1 MQIIDPFDQP
11 AVASGG
17 IIDPFDSAPAPAP
30 AEPKVKRDGWL
41 GTIQSGVESA
51 GRAIGATF
59 DAITGDNES
68 IVERA
73 DAAKNV
79 EKDAALTAFYDDIAA
94 SRKQLGEDPG
104 LWDSAKAVTGAMWR
118 NKEGA
123 AKAIVEQLPNSA
135 AALGGGWAGMKA
147 GAAAGTVVAPGL
159 GTAIGAIGGG
169 LAGMFA
175 GNAALEIGNKA
186 IESAQDGVVT
196 DEERTGAIQEG
207 AVKAGV
213 ITGVDAVTLGASKW
227 ITGATARAME
237 AATRRTLVDAGVD
250 VTSRTAVEAAR
261 KSPEIT
267 AAVRRSQEEAAK
279 LVSTAGQKALRYG
292 GAGALET
299 LGEGTGE
306 YLGELAA
313 TGKADM
319 LDAVLESAL
328 SAPQSA
334 AEIAWGV
341 SRNDAEARE
350 KLWDVAEQP
359 EQPTLALPNMGGAV
373 QYVFPDGS
381 TTTDPEAARRFIET
395 LPADQRDA
403 AYEQLLRGK
412 WQRPADIKAT
422 LELPGAEQADPFAD
436 LPEITTGPRTAEQRL
451 AGITQDAEAV
461 REKMRK
467 ERDLLRLVGDSKLNA
482 ELDRA
487 DERDAIARAAGQ
499 DVPLENQMQAAARR
513 AVEREESAAAQRNT
527 ITGTIQLP
535 DPLETRA
542 PEAEP
547 AQRPDMA
554 AEFERARQAEEARKA
569 AELEQLAQE
578 SRLPAAEFDAERGN
592 RIAEAAGIGEQQ
604 PTAIELAMKRA
615 QGAQP
620 SAAPQTAQG
629 MAQLREADRAM
640 AQRLLNAKRG
650 PSGTVTESAAD
661 IDAQVAAY
669 AEGKRGPVFV
679 DGEVSAS
686 QAPEGMSVVPSEFG
700 GSYIVRNEDADAIA
714 QIEQQAGD
722 KEIARQQILGYT
734 QSKPDAMAG
743 GNPVVVQARN
753 EQGQVVKQEL
763 VDGNDAQA
771 IQAAQES
778 QAQAGAVE
786 LTTPDAVLN
795 ERTEQQQNAA
805 KSPAR
810 KGPVPRGEAKSLLEL
825 VRRAGGIAKR
835 LESDIAGEP
844 TVRRK
849 GYPVGVFREGGMGED
864 MLAELMQQNGYITEA
879 DVMGSD
885 SGAEVAFELMRSALA
900 GERVVPIAER
910 ERMMAEAEEKAYR
923 DGIRQEAREAGIK
936 VVGRKFSDLENDVL
950 ALRERQAQAKLDA
963 LEADERAYYDAV
975 LRDVAGSGIMDEGE
989 IESLIERNMNAPLRE
1004 LAQLLEDAYQA
1015 RLAEINAELSEARAP
1030 RELNEEEYQNA
1041 VERENADAGREADAR
1056 AARARDEAGRREADQ
1071 RQAAPDAAAG
1081 REGFQLESQTERELK
1096 DRIAA
1101 LEQAEAQR
1109 KRDEEAAERRRQA
1122 DAERDSF
1129 TLTGSDRPADVLA
1142 AQGQGGLF
1150 DRPTQAPTASAQSRS
1165 APNQRSESA
1174 QPVTVTAQRRV
1185 RTENGMVV
1193 EVDLSNGKMVRMQR
1207 LNGVEGMGLAGWH
1220 DIDNASVTSYLG
1232 DTKDMAIEEILRSEN
1247 RDRSSAVDAKPVGP
1261 YETESVARMTAEYLS
1276 KKDGIARRTVERDG
1290 AFWVEQGGAAAAPQ
1304 AARGKPISKLLHGK
1318 LDMDEVSMSRIGSEP
1333 LNDAQIERV
1342 GDALEAIVAALP
1354 GLEPLVRSIR
1364 WFGTYPQSRPLAQF
1378 WQRARVITASA
1389 DSIAG
1394 DQQLLQEYLA
1404 HELHHAMDFDPASGL
1419 SYSASQPQLFG
1430 IETDGDGKITRMG
1443 VLLAEAID
1451 AYERNDNA
1459 ISAIL
1464 RYPFGELA
1472 AKVKTAEGQK
1482 WVQTELF
1489 AELGRIYMAHRE
1501 LMAQEMPLAHQFL
1514 KAIHDDSIHDFAG
1527 LARVFGL
1534 DPAVQGAVRGGAGRG
1549 ASENAGAAGA
1559 QSVDQADQA
1568 GAGDGRDSRGAD
1580 RAGAAGRSDRR
1591 AGDPEQD
1598 AHRGRSYRGIR
1609 ETLEDAARANQ
1620 GGSLESARLFQRG
1633 LGRPGS
1639 RLGIQA
1645 QVEAVFELTEASK
1658 REVQEVFTHA
1668 PLYELQAGAESAA
1681 AFHSA
1686 ISAAHDASPFGAAV
1700 YVYDQADY
1708 EGMRLF
1714 VTQDGLAGFAL
1725 KQDGDIVSVF
1735 KHPDSREKRVAVAM
1749 IRLAIEQGG
1758 RKLDAFDTELPFIYA
1773 ANGMRV
1779 VARMNWNDEYAP
1791 GGWDKQLF
1799 AEFNS
1804 GEPDVVFMTFDPAG
1818 EFYSRGDG
1826 QLFDDYDL
1834 AVDAQSGAIGARESR
1849 SESAAA
1855 ISNSVSANTDKVRRL
1870 RQRAEAILGQ
1880 DSALVRFAE
1889 QLLSR
1894 LDGQPISGRY
1904 TEGQLRGAIEVA
1916 LNSRNPMAALNHE
1929 SFHHAL
1935 ASFFTPAQARVIKL
1949 AFAPGGALAARVKK
1963 QLRLDGETAVLA
1975 DRDYL
1980 DAEELSAFGFQ
1991 YYAAGRLKF
2000 GGEVGRIFKA
2010 MADTLER
2017 VRNWIRGAGFN
2028 TVEDLFAALDK
2039 GRLANHG
2046 RQAQGSRQRESRAG
2060 DPYADFYADMMP
2072 DRPVQEAER
2081 MVTGQLNGKLALANG
2096 NVALINPRK
2105 TSNLHGFHADG
2116 DSFMSFELFDRSK
2129 REIVGY
2135 VELEMAGSKPVAL
2148 HDIYVADSYRRGGAA
2163 ANAVGM
2169 LLTNDPQGTFTI
2181 VEVLESARGFWESI
2195 GTSVGF
2201 DGNGQI
2207 TWNQFYEA
2215 REARRAGRES
2225 RVGTD
2230 GQNQAQADVRNGA
2243 RQVQGAAD
2251 DRAGLRQPGGNRADR
2266 NGRRDRMAVE
2276 AERAGLGQSRESRA
2290 GQGRQAG
2297 SNNSAAQQQSRTA
2310 PRSIVERAR
2319 QSIKWLDSILN
2330 PLGNMAD
2337 QRAYLIERY
2346 KTMGAIAKWEEIGK
2360 QIYDT
2365 LKKADTAD
2373 AKATFT
2379 YLTTKG
2385 ATPDGIKNAE
2395 VRAKAVE
2402 VKAIIDKVGQALV
2415 KRGLISQASYEK
2427 YRDQYLPRM
2436 YLRYLLDDSIN
2447 PFAATGAG
2455 RKTSNLGYTKERK
2468 ELPAE
2473 VREVLLGEVTD
2484 PAFLSA
2490 TGIVRAMRDLFLL
2503 HWLEQISQNEKWI
2516 LPKGTVEWNGQR
2528 VTPHWLKKEA
2538 EQLRKQADYY
2548 DNPDNERKARKVA
2561 REMDEVA
2568 DAAFEAMGQQDV
2580 NIEDYKQMPDTAR
2593 YGRLRGLW
2601 VRSEI
2606 YDDIMGVAGMNPDD
2620 SNWVSSLFGYGGIG
2634 TKVTQAFKTMKV
2646 TLNPASQVRN
2656 FVSNMVLLQLSGVP
2670 LHRIPGLIRKAVNE
2684 MANGGRHYQVAKK
2697 YGITESSFSSQE
2709 LFRMKKELLDL
2720 EERMHGLSPWGKVRK
2735 MAGVIVDFAGEKYQK
2750 VEELGKVIKIIDSME
2765 REQLSEADAVLEA
2778 QKWLF
2783 DYSLVP
2789 AWMRYA
2795 RNAPIGAPFLTF
2807 TMKVLPRLMETATTH
2822 PQRFLPW
2829 VGLWFGLAALSAASL
2844 GYDEDEM
2851 KAARESLPEWAREK
2865 SHVAILPFRD
2875 EDGRIDYIDLGY
2887 HFPWTMWVE
2896 LAQNAVEGNPKGM
2909 LQAMGALSGPIPDL
2923 LIVARTG
2930 IDPFT
2935 GQEVWNEAEPE
2946 SVRWG
2951 KTLGYFFNMA
2961 VPPWLATN
2969 GPLAKLGNLDE
2980 TDKFGDARTSIG
2992 QAIGQAVG
3000 FPYRKFDPQKSRAQ
3014 NLQVMQYELS
3024 EAERALERR
3033 LRSMQRATPEE
3044 RREVID
3050 EYVEH
3055 IRDMAKEL
3063 QDYAK
3068 RSQMPAR
3075 PASQP

>member
-1 MQIIDPFDQP
+1 MSNIFDQFDEQP
-11 AVASGG
+11 ATTGG
-17 IIDPFDSAPAPAP
+17 NIFDQFDHIEPE
-30 AEPKVKRDGWL
+30 EPKVKRDGWM
-41 GTIQSGVESA
+41 GTIQAGVESA

-73 DAAKNV
+73 EAAKNV

-123 AKAIVEQLPNSA
+123 AKALVEQLPNSA

-196 DEERTGAIQEG
+196 DEERAGAIKEG

-227 ITGATARAME
+227 LTGATARAME

-341 SRNDAEARE
+341 SRNDSEARE
-350 KLWDVAEQP
+350 KLWDVAEQQEQP
-359 EQPTLALPNMGGAV
+359 KQPTLALPNMGGPT

-381 TTTDPEAARRFIET
+381 TTTDPEAARQFIET
-395 LPADQRDA
+395 LPPEQRNA
-403 AYEQLLRGK
+403 AYEQLLNGK

-422 LELPGAEQADPFAD
+422 LEVPGAEQADPFAD
-436 LPEITTGPRTAEQRL
+436 LPEITTGPRTVEQRL

-487 DERDAIARAAGQ
+487 DERDAITRASGQ

-542 PEAEP
+542 PEVEP

-592 RIAEAAGIGEQQ
+592 RIAEAAGAGESQ
-604 PTAIELAMKRA
+604 PTAIELAMQRA
-615 QGAQP
+615 QGAQS
-620 SAAPQTAQG
+620 SAAPQPAQG

-640 AQRLLNAKRG
+640 AQRLLSAKRG

-700 GSYIVRNEDADAIA
+700 GNYIVRNEDAAAVA
-714 QIEQQAGD
+714 QIEQQTGD
-722 KEIARQQILGYT
+722 KEIARQRILGYT

-743 GNPVVVQARN
+743 GNAVVVQARN
-753 EQGQVVKQEL
+753 EQGQIVKQEL
-763 VDGNDAQA
+763 VDGNDPQA
-771 IQAAQES
+771 VQAAQES

-786 LTTPDAVLN
+786 VTTPDAAMAK
-795 ERTEQQQNAA
+795 RIEQQENAA
-805 KSPAR
+805 KSPAK

-835 LESDIAGEP
+835 LENDIAGEP

-910 ERMMAEAEEKAYR
+910 ERLMAEAEEKAYR
-923 DGIRQEAREAGIK
+923 DNIRQQAREAGIK
-936 VVGRKFSDLENDVL
+936 IIGRKFSDLENDVL
-950 ALRERQAQAKLDA
+950 ALRERQHEAQVRA
-963 LEADERAYYDAV
+963 LEAEDRAAYEAV
-975 LRDVAGSGIMDEGE
+975 LQEVRDSGIIEEGE
-989 IESLIERNMNAPLRE
+989 IEALIERNMNAPLRD
-1004 LAQLLEDAYQA
+1004 LAQLLSDAYQA
-1015 RLAEINAELSEARAP
+1015 RLAEINAELAEARAP
-1030 RELNEEEYQNA
+1030 RELNEEEYQDA
-1041 VERENADAGREADAR
+1041 AERENQGDAGGN
-1056 AARARDEAGRREADQ
+1056 AARASSERDEAGRREADQ
-1071 RQAAPDAAAG
+1071 REAAPDAAAG

-1109 KRDEEAAERRRQA
+1109 KQEEEAADRRRHA

-1150 DRPTQAPTASAQSRS
+1150 DQPTQAPTASAQSRP
-1165 APNQRSESA
+1165 APSQRSESA

-1232 DTKDMAIEEILRSEN
+1232 DTKDMAIEEVLRSEN
-1247 RDRSSAVDAKPVGP
+1247 AKQDRSRESRAATAVT
-1261 YETESVARMTAEYLS
+1261 ETP
-1276 KKDGIARRTVERDG
+1276 
-1290 AFWVEQGGAAAAPQ
+1290 AF
-1304 AARGKPISKLLHGK
+1304 R
-1318 LDMDEVSMSRIGSEP
+1318 
-1333 LNDAQIERV
+1333 
-1342 GDALEAIVAALP
+1342 
-1354 GLEPLVRSIR
+1354 R
-1364 WFGTYPQSRPLAQF
+1364 WFGESKIVDDDGNPRVMYHGTTHPDIEVFRRAGTPESFLWQGPYFTSSAPDASANYAGVGPDLTSRIERESERIADDFHQDDYAAEQILQDYFDDAGIDLESIGIEDIESALEELKEEYADAAIQHAARKQLKGESDGLMMPVFLKVERPFDMTDAGRDLYLEYDTNEDGDIIGEERGEIVALVDAINEVSGGYDVSQDDIAEFTGWLYESGLDGVSPREIFDYGQRNLQVYAGSDGESTSFGQF
-1378 WQRARVITASA
+1378 WQDVLRETGLYDGMIQDA
-1389 DSIAG
+1389 D
-1394 DQQLLQEYLA
+1394 LY
-1404 HELHHAMDFDPASGL
+1404 
-1419 SYSASQPQLFG
+1419 FG
-1430 IETDGDGKITRMG
+1430 TQRRG
-1443 VLLAEAID
+1443 
-1451 AYERNDNA
+1451 
-1459 ISAIL
+1459 
-1464 RYPFGELA
+1464 F
-1472 AKVKTAEGQK
+1472 
-1482 WVQTELF
+1482 
-1489 AELGRIYMAHRE
+1489 
-1501 LMAQEMPLAHQFL
+1501 
-1514 KAIHDDSIHDFAG
+1514 
-1527 LARVFGL
+1527 
-1534 DPAVQGAVRGGAGRG
+1534 GGARIPGMAG
-1549 ASENAGAAGA
+1549 VTPGTIHVVPFSPEQVKSATGNNGNFDASRPSILE
-1559 QSVDQADQA
+1559 
-1568 GAGDGRDSRGAD
+1568 SRG
-1580 RAGAAGRSDRR
+1580 
-1591 AGDPEQD
+1591 
-1598 AHRGRSYRGIR
+1598 
-1609 ETLEDAARANQ
+1609 
-1620 GGSLESARLFQRG
+1620 
-1633 LGRPGS
+1633 
-1639 RLGIQA
+1639 
-1645 QVEAVFELTEASK
+1645 
-1658 REVQEVFTHA
+1658 
-1668 PLYELQAGAESAA
+1668 
-1681 AFHSA
+1681 
-1686 ISAAHDASPFGAAV
+1686 
-1700 YVYDQADY
+1700 
-1708 EGMRLF
+1708 
-1714 VTQDGLAGFAL
+1714 
-1725 KQDGDIVSVF
+1725 
-1735 KHPDSREKRVAVAM
+1735 
-1749 IRLAIEQGG
+1749 
-1758 RKLDAFDTELPFIYA
+1758 
-1773 ANGMRV
+1773 
-1779 VARMNWNDEYAP
+1779 
-1791 GGWDKQLF
+1791 
-1799 AEFNS
+1799 
-1804 GEPDVVFMTFDPAG
+1804 
-1818 EFYSRGDG
+1818 
-1826 QLFDDYDL
+1826 
-1834 AVDAQSGAIGARESR
+1834 R

-1870 RQRAEAILGQ
+1870 MERAASILGE
-1880 DSALVRFAE
+1880 DAALVRFAE

-1894 LDGQPISGRY
+1894 IDGQPISGRY
-1904 TEGQLRGAIEVA
+1904 TPSQLRGAIEVA

-1935 ASFFTPAQARVIKL
+1935 EAFFTPAQARIIKL

-2010 MADTLER
+2010 MADMLER

-2028 TVEDLFAALDK
+2028 TVEELFAALDQGK
-2039 GRLANHG
+2039 AARRGQRGRGA
-2046 RQAQGSRQRESRAG
+2046 QRESRAG
-2060 DPYADFYADMMP
+2060 DPYADLYADMMP
-2072 DRPVQEAER
+2072 DRPVQDAER
-2081 MVTGQLNGKLALANG
+2081 MVTGQLNGKLAMANG
-2096 NVALINPRK
+2096 SVALINPRK
-2105 TSNLHGFHADG
+2105 TRNLHGFHADG
-2116 DSFMSFELFDRSK
+2116 DSFMSFELWDRNR
-2129 REIVGY
+2129 REVVGY

-2148 HDIYVADSYRRGGAA
+2148 HDIYVADAYRRSGAA

-2207 TWNQFYEA
+2207 GWNQFYEA

-2225 RVGTD
+2225 RGGAD

-2243 RQVQGAAD
+2243 RQVQGAAN
-2251 DRAGLRQPGGNRADR
+2251 DRAADGRAGSNRADR

-2297 SNNSAAQQQSRTA
+2297 GNNSASQQPSSAA

-2337 QRAYLIERY
+2337 QRAYLVERY

-2365 LKKADTAD
+2365 LKKADAAD
-2373 AKATFT
+2373 AKATFS

-2468 ELPAE
+2468 DLPVE

-2503 HWLEQISQNEKWI
+2503 HWLEQISGNNSWV

-2538 EQLRKQADYY
+2538 EQLRKQADFY
-2548 DNPDNERKARKVA
+2548 DNPDNERKARQVA
-2561 REMDEVA
+2561 REMDEAA

-2601 VRSEI
+2601 VRKEI
-2606 YDDIMGVAGMNPDD
+2606 YDDIMGVAGMNQDD
-2620 SNWVSSLFGYGGIG
+2620 SNLVSSLFGYGGIG
-2634 TKVTQAFKTMKV
+2634 TKITQAFKTMKV

-2670 LHRIPGLIRKAVNE
+2670 LHSIPVLIKKAVNE

-2750 VEELGKVIKIIDSME
+2750 VEELGKVMKIIDGMD
-2765 REQLSEADAVLEA
+2765 RQQLSEQDAVLEA

-2795 RNAPIGAPFLTF
+2795 RNAPIGAPFITF

-2851 KAARESLPEWAREK
+2851 KAARESLPEWARKK

-2875 EDGRIDYIDLGY
+2875 DDGRINYIDLGY
-2887 HFPWTMWVE
+2887 HFPWTMWVD

-2909 LQAMGALSGPIPDL
+2909 LQSMGALSGPIPDL
-2923 LIVARTG
+2923 LIVVRTG

-2951 KTLGYFFNMA
+2951 KTLGYLFSMA

-2980 TDKFGDARTSIG
+2980 TDRFGDPKNSVG

-3024 EAERALERR
+3024 EAERELERR
-3033 LRSMQRATPEE
+3033 LRSMQRATPEK
-3044 RREVID
+3044 RKEVID
-3050 EYVEH
+3050 EYVENYKS
-3055 IRDMAKEL
+3055 MAKEVAE
-3063 QDYAK
+3063 YAK
-3068 RSQMPAR
+3068 RSAMPAR
-3075 PASQP
+3075 EARP